1 MVDRR
6 NSVLDLKMKIAKY
19 FDNMD
24 VDKIVFRRGGS
35 HGMELLEEQES
46 LKQAQFYNMISVYCE
61 EGIPSK
67 LG

>member
-1 MVDRR
+1 
-6 NSVLDLKMKIAKY
+6 
-19 FDNMD
+19 MD

-35 HGMELLEEQES
+35 HGVELLEETES
-46 LKQAQFYNMISVYCE
+46 LKQAQFYNMISVYLE